1 MKNID
6 FIRKYIESVTE
17 TLNRIDIESIDKAI
31 QLIEKTV
38 ESEGNIYVIGNGGS
52 AATASHLK
60 SDFSNTVGYL
70 NGKRINIHN
79 LTDNIS
85 VITAIANDYSYD
97 LVFKKQLEDRL
108 KTGDL
113 LIAISGSG
121 NSKNILKAVEYANEM
136 RVATLAMT
144 GFDGGRLKD
153 LKQLNMHVPINDM
166 QISEDI
172 HLLFNH
178 LITNILIKTNKL
190 SKK

>member
-6 FIRKYIESVTE
+6 FIRKYIESITE

-38 ESEGNIYVIGNGGS
+38 EYEGNIYVIGNGGS
-52 AATASHLK
+52 AATASHLI
-60 SDFSNTVGYL
+60 SDFSNTVGYS
-70 NGKRINIHN
+70 NGKRINIHS
-79 LTDNIS
+79 LTDNVS

-97 LVFKKQLEDRL
+97 LIFKKQLEDRL

-136 RVATLAMT
+136 KVATLAMT

-153 LKQLNMHVPINDM
+153 LTQLNMHVPINDM

-178 LITNILIKTNKL
+178 LITYILIKTNK
-190 SKK
+190 SN